1 MKAGLRS
8 GLVHLKCAA
17 AAFGIAVMSQPAG
30 AAQPAA
36 EYRIEGG
43 SLRDALAAYAHITG
57 RQLLYAS
64 ALVDGRRAPPLSG
77 RYSAD
82 EALHRLL
89 AGTDIRVRRAGA
101 AYVLEAAPPA
111 RRHARPPRGGPSR
124 HRAPAP
130 SPSPLPH
137 ETDNGTEIVITGS
150 NIRGLRDGPSPVQV
164 IDRAAIERDGY
175 GTVAEALAALPQ
187 NFGGTGTEDTV
198 LTNTDTSTLN
208 FAVGSSANLRGL
220 GSDATLTLVNGRR
233 LPGSGG
239 KGDFADLSLIPLAAV
254 ERVEVLTDG
263 ASAIYGA
270 DAVGGVVNLI
280 LRRRLD
286 GGETRLR
293 VGGATQ
299 GGAEDVQVAH
309 VQGLNWATGSLI
321 AAYEYQRRDNLAATD
336 RAFTQS
342 ADLRPRGGDDFR
354 VFFSNPGTII
364 GPSPVT
370 GALEPRFAIPTG
382 TDGTG
387 LAASDFTPG
396 ANLQTIYEGADLLPR
411 QTRHNAYLL
420 ARQEIAD
427 GIEASLQGRY
437 GRRRFA
443 YDSAPSV
450 SVITVTAANPYF
462 VSPDGAP
469 SSLIAYWFGEDLGP
483 IRNFGTVQA
492 WSIAGGLTAEL
503 GRGWAL
509 DLYAGHA
516 EEEVRQGNDNIVQ
529 ASFLAEAVGA
539 LPDNPATGFSAA
551 RDGFFNP
558 YGDGRVNSAGVL
570 DFIDD
575 GYLRQSANSTLGS
588 LDARLD
594 GPIFDLPGGTVRAAV
609 GGSYRRETFDFFGEA
624 FVAGLAPTPIP
635 LVGGSRSMLAAF
647 GEMVIPVV
655 GPANRMAGIARLEL
669 TAAMRLE
676 HYSDFGTT
684 TNPKVGIVWE
694 PVAGLRL
701 RASYGTSFRTPALRE
716 LNQPIGISS
725 GQLRDASNVNQ
736 AVIFLTGGNPDL
748 EPERSRSFS
757 AGILATPAA
766 LPGLRLEANYFRIRF
781 RNRIGTP
788 VNDNRQLALRDP
800 TLAPFITSI
809 SPGTNPAD
817 RARVIELSGQPGS
830 TVSPLIP
837 PELYTAIVDSRFVNT
852 ASLFVQGVDLI
863 LSQRFDL
870 AGGRASVMLNGAFLF
885 DYARRATPL
894 ADAVERIDT
903 VGSPPDL
910 RLRASAS
917 WDRGPFGVTVT
928 ANHLG
933 AYRDDL
939 SLVARRVSPWTT
951 FDAQLR
957 MRLSGW
963 LSGTQLALSVQNL
976 FDSDPPFVNRS
987 TGQAYD
993 SANADPLGRFVA
1005 LQIIRDW

>member
-1 MKAGLRS
+1 
-8 GLVHLKCAA
+8 
-17 AAFGIAVMSQPAG
+17 
-30 AAQPAA
+30 
-36 EYRIEGG
+36 
-43 SLRDALAAYAHITG
+43 
-57 RQLLYAS
+57 
-64 ALVDGRRAPPLSG
+64 
-77 RYSAD
+77 
-82 EALHRLL
+82 LL

-111 RRHARPPRGGPSR
+111 RNRSRPTRSAPSR
-124 HRAPAP
+124 HRPPTP
-130 SPSPLPH
+130 SPSPVPH

-175 GTVAEALAALPQ
+175 GTVAEAIAALPQ

-198 LTNTDTSTLN
+198 LTNTDSSTLN

-263 ASAIYGA
+263 ASAVYGA

-280 LRRRLD
+280 LRQRLD

-293 VGGATQ
+293 IGGATQ
-299 GGAEDVQVAH
+299 GGASDLQIAH

-321 AAYEYQRRDNLAATD
+321 AAYEFQRRGHLAAED
-336 RAFTQS
+336 RAFTRG

-354 VFFSNPGTII
+354 LFFSSPGTII
-364 GPSPVT
+364 SPSPVT
-370 GALEPRFAIPTG
+370 GALEPRFAIPAG

-387 LAASDFTPG
+387 LAPSDFTPG
-396 ANLQTIYEGADLLPR
+396 ANLQTAYEGADLLPR
-411 QTRHNAYLL
+411 QTRHNGYLL
-420 ARQEIAD
+420 IRQEVAN
-427 GIEASLQGRY
+427 GIEASVQGRY

-450 SVITVTAANPYF
+450 GVITVTAANPFF

-492 WSIAGGLTAEL
+492 WSVSGGLAAEL

-509 DLYAGHA
+509 DLYAGYA
-516 EEEVRQGNDNIVQ
+516 EEQVRQGNDNLVQ
-529 ASFLAEAVGA
+529 SSFLAEAVGA
-539 LPDNPATGFSAA
+539 LPDNPATAFSAV
-551 RDGFFNP
+551 RDGYFNP
-558 YGDGRVNSAGVL
+558 YGDGRANNAVVL

-575 GYLRQSANSTLGS
+575 GYLRQSADSGLTS
-588 LDARLD
+588 LDAKLD
-594 GPIFDLPGGTVRAAV
+594 GPLFDLPGGSVRVAF
-609 GGSYRRETFDFFGEA
+609 GGSYRRETFGFFGEA

-635 LVGGSRSMLAAF
+635 LVGGARSMLAAF
-647 GEMVIPVV
+647 GEIVVPVV
-655 GPANRMAGIARLEL
+655 GPVNRRVGIERLEL
-669 TAAMRLE
+669 TGAVRFE
-676 HYSDFGTT
+676 HYSDFGGTA
-684 TNPKVGIVWE
+684 NPKIGIVWE
-694 PVAGLRL
+694 PLSGLRL

-716 LNQPIGISS
+716 INQPVGISS
-725 GQLRDASNVNQ
+725 SQLRDGQNINR
-736 AVIFLTGGNPDL
+736 AVIVLTGGNPDL
-748 EPERSRSFS
+748 EPERSNSLS
-757 AGILATPAA
+757 AGIVATPPAM
-766 LPGLRLEANYFRIRF
+766 PGLRLEAGYFRIRF
-781 RNRIGTP
+781 SNRIGTP

-800 TLAPFITSI
+800 TLAPFITPI
-809 SPGTNPAD
+809 SPGTDPAD
-817 RARVIELSGQPGS
+817 LARVVALSGQPGS

-863 LSQRFDL
+863 LSQRFNL
-870 AGGRASVMLNGAFLF
+870 AGGRASVMLNTAFLF
-885 DYARRATPL
+885 DYTRRATPL
-894 ADAVERIDT
+894 ADGVERVDT
-903 VGSPPDL
+903 VGNPPDL

-917 WDRGPFGVTVT
+917 WDRGPFGITIA
-928 ANHLG
+928 ANHIG

-993 SANADPLGRFVA
+993 STNADPLGRFVA